1 MLTEAVTLQGHKML
15 KSRALYRSP
24 TSVKLRIWPRCNTYS
39 TSALRRKKLG
49 MANKRMHGA
58 ITWLPDSSGIIRL
71 LLDLHM
77 ALPHDLQLI
86 ELTDANFFL
95 VRGLLYESKREGHEL
110 VQKTIDDWNNNANK
124 FDGNGEKLWGLLSDT
139 ELVGI
144 GGLNRD
150 PYTTEPNIGRVRHL
164 YIRESYRRKGLAT
177 LMMKAIVDRAQQHF
191 AMLRLFTGSP
201 VAAEFY
207 ETLGFQKIQG
217 YKVTHALIF

>member
-1 MLTEAVTLQGHKML
+1 LAAGYE
-15 KSRALYRSP
+15 R
-24 TSVKLRIWPRCNTYS
+24 
-39 TSALRRKKLG
+39 
-49 MANKRMHGA
+49 
-58 ITWLPDSSGIIRL
+58 IIRL

-77 ALPHDLQLI
+77 TLPDDVQLI
-86 ELTDANFFL
+86 ELTDANFSL
-95 VRGLLYESKREGHEL
+95 VQGLLDESRREGYGL

-124 FDGNGEKLWGLLSDT
+124 FSDKGEKFWGLVSGT

-177 LMMKAIVDRAQQHF
+177 LLMNTIIDQAQQHF
-191 AMLRLFTGSP
+191 SILRLFTENP

>member
-1 MLTEAVTLQGHKML
+1 LAAGYE
-15 KSRALYRSP
+15 R
-24 TSVKLRIWPRCNTYS
+24 
-39 TSALRRKKLG
+39 
-49 MANKRMHGA
+49 
-58 ITWLPDSSGIIRL
+58 IIRL
-71 LLDLHM
+71 LLNLHM
-77 ALPHDLQLI
+77 TLPDDVQLI
-86 ELTDANFFL
+86 ELTDANFSL
-95 VRGLLYESKREGHEL
+95 VQGLLDESRREGYGL

-124 FDGNGEKLWGLLSDT
+124 FSDKGEKFWGLVSGT

-177 LMMKAIVDRAQQHF
+177 LLMNTIIDQAQQHF
-191 AMLRLFTGSP
+191 SILRLFTENP
-201 VAAEFY
+201 AAAEFY